1 MGCEREQRHTLGTC
15 PRGSSPC
22 CTQISCMSGEV
33 LGQFHKQSLHI
44 QRALVAASFTSRYIW
59 EACTSEWPKVSL
71 RCSYIYIY
79 ILFIQ
84 LHTPH
89 KQAWPNATSD
99 EEIDIKAN
107 WSLWIIYNMNSLFLV
122 AWGEARAY
130 LVVYSPEHRGKLH
143 EEVAA
148 TL

>member
-1 MGCEREQRHTLGTC
+1 MSEWSAHERAMSKLG
-15 PRGSSPC
+15 P
-22 CTQISCMSGEV
+22 
-33 LGQFHKQSLHI
+33 
-44 QRALVAASFTSRYIW
+44 
-59 EACTSEWPKVSL
+59 ACEWPKVSL
-71 RCSYIYIY
+71 GRSHIICIYRYINTLYTVA
-79 ILFIQ
+79 
-84 LHTPH
+84 HAT
-89 KQAWPNATSD
+89 QAWPHATSD

-107 WSLWIIYNMNSLFLV
+107 WSLWIIYNNNSLFLV